1 MLYLP
6 RNFVVA
12 SVLGLLAC
20 FSQRLEAQA
29 SKKAPPPADA
39 KTADSKG
46 DGLKGNSS
54 KASGKN
60 GAAKSEEKA
69 EEKGGKT
76 DAKAGD
82 APAAEV
88 NKSPEAL
95 LALSSLYWVLD
106 FEPVHLRMISPR
118 EGLGTGRVYWYLV
131 YRLGNTSKENRDC
144 FVNITAVSDN
154 NKQYADLYLPSVE
167 RAIEKKEGQP
177 LWGKTDEYA
186 IISKRKP
193 DDPKYNYITL
203 KAGEKRLCV
212 AVFNHLDPNANKIT
226 ISISGLSNEIR
237 YVSKEDGTKELEERV
252 RELYFERPGDEYAI
266 TADSFKAVGKE
277 WVKKKIQLADA
288 KQSANR

>member
-39 KTADSKG
+39 KTSDSKGDGLKG

-60 GAAKSEEKA
+60 GAARSEEKA

-106 FEPVHLRMISPR
+106 F
-118 EGLGTGRVYWYLV
+118 
-131 YRLGNTSKENRDC
+131 
-144 FVNITAVSDN
+144 
-154 NKQYADLYLPSVE
+154 
-167 RAIEKKEGQP
+167 
-177 LWGKTDEYA
+177 
-186 IISKRKP
+186 
-193 DDPKYNYITL
+193 
-203 KAGEKRLCV
+203 
-212 AVFNHLDPNANKIT
+212 
-226 ISISGLSNEIR
+226 
-237 YVSKEDGTKELEERV
+237 
-252 RELYFERPGDEYAI
+252 
-266 TADSFKAVGKE
+266 
-277 WVKKKIQLADA
+277 
-288 KQSANR
+288 